1 MADILN
7 TLTANI
13 IRFADGERPSAA
25 KFNAVNNYFSRSLA
39 DIATVIGDLRD
50 MSEHRSAAWN
60 SYDTSNTGRPLDI
73 LNLGR
78 LIGPA
83 SNLNPKMIGPGLI
96 RETIPA
102 GTIEFKLKYK
112 AYTPSIN
119 GYSFVQNTEEF
130 TNNTSFK
137 VLNNSI
143 LFSAVTTEQLTASYI
158 SVASTYD
165 GGINYNGAS
174 FNVIPDP
181 NQAGKLLVEFNP
193 ITNVY
198 RVSLGKVS
206 AQQSGI
212 SDITLSALVDA
223 SEYNYDQ
230 VITLPARFANLYEPG
245 DTIEPGTIC
254 LKNITAKE
262 RYENATYKYVSQT
275 EVDVTGVTLCD
286 TDEYCLLVVG
296 TDITTS
302 IDDLRNKNFLHC
314 HDGRFGES
322 HISVEHLAGIFRKDP
337 SYGVSSIGGDFPMYL
352 HRDGYST
359 DNNANNGNNAMR
371 GDLMLG
377 NIGFDPLDPVN
388 SPIVNAS
395 DDFTRSSRLL
405 KFSHPHFWISRF
417 FDTLVISSIKKT
429 KIVGLEEVRVQ
440 STDSSIEVNDGINI
454 DAKYNL
460 TLEGNNVVINTE
472 RTDGGV
478 ASPSVTISNSDKI
491 NQKFYSIYNSG
502 DIPTG
507 YQRFSNENC
516 FWLNKAEAEAKAYE
530 YKIDIFPSQ
539 SFDEIR
545 PGFEYTKATR
555 TEVYFVTDKL
565 RHTLKKY
572 NINTKEY
579 EEVSGKQYLLMA
591 DILENE
597 SRKIKRFR
605 YEYLDSSVF
614 IHYKK
619 EIKRNLT
626 ATENTKFG
634 LWGDINDN
642 LPEVFDD
649 PTDDSNLAYFSI
661 TGENTLSKEQP
672 DNSDVVIFH
681 KGDSLNSGTI
691 ASSYNE
697 VDITDYLK
705 SFIQDF
711 ATDNFPLAG
720 LENNYIV
727 FPEVKTNFFDENDGD
742 PPEGEVSFVSFF
754 SRYLLIKI
762 EKWSNG
768 SLEKISWLKGRQENE
783 DPPEIDYYFSQESG
797 NNERM
802 RLRIAPLLKR
812 LTMDDDVNSD
822 SEARRTAFLTGL
834 KNETYKVKL
843 VRTFRNKNLSS
854 LNTDVVWYW
863 SGDPETI
870 QGWAKDGKYNNSLAW
885 VNSTMS
891 GAEDALNMYKGVDN
905 GIGYSSIG
913 NNRHFLVI
921 PRDGLPISGDEKV
934 YRKFRLLLDGG
945 DDGKGAYFFLK
956 EDWDKGGDN
965 VGFYNWREV
974 VNVRLRYLNI
984 PDTYVEF
991 YVNGRKISM
1000 GTFVDAET
1008 TYTWHD
1014 RFTLENGADFN
1025 ITEVI
1030 KFGYVYTTGGD
1041 RFNADLVEMENGVRV
1056 PSGWGLDGS
1065 YKGNVKND
1073 VNSNTFTYHSFN
1085 LDLEFLE
1092 CYDPFTKVLRI
1103 DIKMDVITKKWG
1115 ANQVNNLND

>member
-96 RETIPA
+96 QETIPA

-143 LFSAVTTEQLTASYI
+143 LFSAVTTQQLTASYI
-158 SVASTYD
+158 SAASTYD

-181 NQAGKLLVEFNP
+181 NQAGKLSVEFNP

-198 RVSLGKVS
+198 RVSLGNVL

-212 SDITLSALVDA
+212 SDIASSALVDA
-223 SEYNYDQ
+223 SEYNYNKP
-230 VITLPARFANLYEPG
+230 ITLPARFEVYNRD

-322 HISVEHLAGIFRKDP
+322 HISVEDLAGIFRKDP

-377 NIGFDPLDPVN
+377 NISFKPLDPVN
-388 SPIVNAS
+388 FPIVNAS
-395 DDFTRSSRLL
+395 DDFTSSSRLL
-405 KFSHPHFWISRF
+405 KFSHPHFWISRIL
-417 FDTLVISSIKKT
+417 DTLVISSIKKI

-472 RTDGGV
+472 RREGGV

-545 PGFEYTKATR
+545 PGFKYTVAGREK
-555 TEVYFVTDKL
+555 VYFVTDQL

-579 EEVSGKQYLLMA
+579 EEVSGKQYLLMVNA
-591 DILENE
+591 LEDE

-619 EIKRNLT
+619 EIKRKLT
-626 ATENTKFG
+626 STENIKFG
-634 LWGDINDN
+634 LWSNINDN
-642 LPEVFDD
+642 IPEVFDEEELN
-649 PTDDSNLAYFSI
+649 SKFAYFSI

-672 DNSDVVIFH
+672 NNDEIVVFH
-681 KGDSLNSGTI
+681 KGNSSESSTI

-697 VDITDYLK
+697 VDISDYLK
-705 SFIQDF
+705 TFIPYLP
-711 ATDNFPLAG
+711 TENFPLTGA
-720 LENNYIV
+720 ENSYIV
-727 FPEVKTNFFDENDGD
+727 FPEVKTNFFDSNDGS
-742 PPEGEVSFVSFF
+742 PPEGEVSFTTFF
-754 SRYLLIKI
+754 SRHLLIKI
-762 EKWSNG
+762 EKWVNG
-768 SLEKISWLKGRQENE
+768 SLEKISWLKGRQDNE
-783 DPPEIDYYFSQESG
+783 DSPEIDYHFSEDSG
-797 NNERM
+797 SNERM
-802 RLRIAPLLKR
+802 RLNITPLLKR
-812 LTMDDDVNSD
+812 LTMDDDDNSD
-822 SEARRTAFLTGL
+822 PATRRMTFLTGL
-834 KNETYKVKL
+834 NNGTYKVKL
-843 VRTFRNKNLSS
+843 IRTFRDEDHSS

-863 SGDPETI
+863 DSGTETI

-885 VNSTMS
+885 VDSAKS
-891 GAEDALNMYKGVDN
+891 GAEAALNMYRGVGN

-913 NNRHFLVI
+913 NNRHFLII

-945 DDGKGAYFFLK
+945 DDEKGAYFFLK
-956 EDWDKGGDN
+956 EDWDEDGTNLGY
-965 VGFYNWREV
+965 YNWREV

-984 PDTYVEF
+984 PATYVEF

-1000 GTFVDAET
+1000 GTFVSNDT

-1014 RFTLENGADFN
+1014 KFLLTSGSNFN

-1056 PSGWGLDGS
+1056 PSGWGLEGS
-1065 YKGNVKND
+1065 YRGNVLDD
-1073 VNSNTFTYHSFN
+1073 VSSNTFTYHSFN

-1115 ANQVNNLND
+1115 AKQVNNLND